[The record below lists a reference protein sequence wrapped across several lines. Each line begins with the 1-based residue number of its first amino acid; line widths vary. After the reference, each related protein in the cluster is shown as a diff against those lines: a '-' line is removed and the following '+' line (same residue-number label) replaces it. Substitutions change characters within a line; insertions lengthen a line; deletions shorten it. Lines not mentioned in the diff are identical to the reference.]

1 MKKTI
6 TTLLTGL
13 MFALII
19 MLPMVNVA
27 AASTNK
33 SAPVN
38 YNSYTTHQ
46 ATATPTVMALALSTS
61 NGSQTNL
68 SLTVKVNEKFAV
80 IGAIGAGT
88 STKSADPISGASIN
102 ILVSADQQKWAS
114 LGNFTSGTGQN
125 GGLPKGVFG
134 AGVTAPSSPGV
145 YYLMAVFAG
154 DGQYALSL
162 SNVVTLTVTQ

>member
-6 TTLLTGL
+6 VALSAGL

-19 MLPMVNVA
+19 TLPAANIA

-33 SAPVN
+33 SAPVD
-38 YNSYTTHQ
+38 YSSYTTQQ
-46 ATATPTVMALALSTS
+46 ATATPTVMALVLSTS
-61 NGSQTNL
+61 NGSQTNV

-80 IGAIGAGT
+80 LGAIGAGS
-88 STKSADPISGASIN
+88 STKNADPIGGANIN
-102 ILVSADQQKWAS
+102 ILVSLDQQKWAS

-145 YYLMAVFAG
+145 YYLVAIFPG
-154 DGQYALSL
+154 DSLHALSL
-162 SNVVTLTVTQ
+162 SDVVTLTVTQ